1 MTFINQL
8 LRLWTLFSLFQYLHF
23 QKHDHRLVIFH
34 SCIVHNTKSI
44 SCITESRCLVDTPSK
59 PPQTDPSLVTT
70 CSTQSFYSAASLF
83 SSHSTIL
90 DVLSESKT
98 YFRLLFILSKP
109 SYLIQR
115 DLLPIQARRQLVM
128 GCFLRVWRNRSFCE
142 RLDGPPHLEAA
153 HTFLI
158 TLQRAGYIWS
168 RKFFSWLKSTNSLK
182 AVEQIQRHK
191 AINSCI
197 RSICF
202 CFSACT
208 FWLQYR
214 QFSLFRVQTER
225 KSTYG

>member
-1 MTFINQL
+1 
-8 LRLWTLFSLFQYLHF
+8 
-23 QKHDHRLVIFH
+23 
-34 SCIVHNTKSI
+34 
-44 SCITESRCLVDTPSK
+44 
-59 PPQTDPSLVTT
+59 
-70 CSTQSFYSAASLF
+70 
-83 SSHSTIL
+83 
-90 DVLSESKT
+90 
-98 YFRLLFILSKP
+98 
-109 SYLIQR
+109 
-115 DLLPIQARRQLVM
+115 M
-128 GCFLRVWRNRSFCE
+128 GCFLCMWRNRSFCE

-208 FWLQYR
+208 VWLQYR
-214 QFSLFRVQTER
+214 QEDCLPVYSTNRKKKHLWINQTWNIFNTLLRKMKGRFRKHTLNIYTDIGWVIC
-225 KSTYG
+225 